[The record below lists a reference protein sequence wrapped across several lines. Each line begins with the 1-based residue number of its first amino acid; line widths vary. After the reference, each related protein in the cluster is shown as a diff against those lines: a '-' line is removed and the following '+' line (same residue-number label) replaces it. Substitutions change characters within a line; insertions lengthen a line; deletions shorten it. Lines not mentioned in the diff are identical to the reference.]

1 VLTLLLCAAFVSL
14 GQWQWNKG
22 NLRKSEWDTFA
33 RGTEEVIALDTR
45 GLADVPLF
53 QRVRLTGR
61 FDAAHQ
67 FLLDNRTH
75 DGRAGYEVLT
85 PLERQDGR
93 VAIVDRGWV
102 PFEGRRDRLP
112 DVALQSRD
120 LIALT
125 GRADNLPSAGLPSG
139 RAAPAPGDRWPKVT
153 SYPTL
158 QELSGAL
165 KSPLEARILLLDPAE
180 PDGYVRDWQPPG
192 IPPMRHWS
200 YAIQWWAFAVLALVL
215 WVSLN
220 LKRVSQ
226 TS

>member
-1 VLTLLLCAAFVSL
+1 MLLLCAAFISL
-14 GQWQWNKG
+14 GRWQWHKG
-22 NLRKSEWDTFA
+22 NVRQAEWDSFE
-33 RGTEEVIALDTR
+33 RGTEQVIVLDAR

-53 QRVRLTGR
+53 QRVALTGR

-85 PLERQDGR
+85 PLQRPDGR

-112 DVALQSRD
+112 DVALKSRD
-120 LIALT
+120 LVALT

-139 RAAPAPGDRWPKVT
+139 RAAPASGDRWPKVT

-158 QELSGAL
+158 RELAEAL
-165 KSPLEARILLLDPAE
+165 ASPLEARILLLDPDE

-192 IPPMRHWS
+192 MPPIRHWS
-200 YAIQWWAFAVLALVL
+200 YAIQWWGFAALALAL
-215 WVSLN
+215 WVILN
-220 LKRVSQ
+220 LKRVGPAS
-226 TS
+226 